1 MRYHLLETERARPH
15 YGLKL
20 CRHVLTA
27 VAAQLNNEDEIVRR
41 AAVEALGRRVT
52 LPDGVLTA
60 MTAQLDDEDWGVRNA
75 AVEALGQ
82 RVMLR
87 PSRAR
92 NAA

>member
-1 MRYHLLETERARPH
+1 MIINIPNF
-15 YGLKL
+15 GQN
-20 CRHVLTA
+20 VLTA
-27 VAAQLNNEDEIVRR
+27 VAAQLNDEDEIVRR

-75 AVEALGQ
+75 AAEALGQ
-82 RVMLR
+82 RVTLR